1 MDIKILKIL
10 TILKTLEMLVLS
22 IFFISFF
29 LVICLEKIDLL
40 FHFCL
45 ILHKTILPG
54 FTLQKVS
61 GQLTAMTNLPVSWE
75 TEQGGS
81 TGLRATSPKDCNG
94 RSRNRKNQVGPDRKE
109 T

>member
-10 TILKTLEMLVLS
+10 TIPKNSGNVS
-22 IFFISFF
+22 FIYLFHFFF
-29 LVICLEKIDLL
+29 LAICLENIDLL

-61 GQLTAMTNLPVSWE
+61 EQLTAMMNLHVSWE

-81 TGLRATSPKDCNG
+81 TGQRATSPKDCNS